1 MVSRSLNRAARAT
14 TVAAIVTTG
23 ALTVSAAMR
32 STPVHAAGTVTIGV
46 VADLTGS
53 GAAYGISIANGA
65 KLAGT
70 LLDKAG
76 GVNGAQVKVVV
87 DDGATNTSQIINI
100 FQQDAGA
107 KHVLAIVGPTLSQ
120 EAFQADHVA
129 QGLSVPVVAT
139 SNTAPGIPQIGP
151 YIFRLGLG
159 EAAVVPLAMKTALKH
174 LHFKTAALIYGQDN
188 AFTKSDGTIFA
199 AVAKTLGVK
208 LVDTETFSTG
218 DKDFSTQLT
227 KIKSAKPD
235 VILCGAL
242 QQEAV
247 PILVQARQLGITA
260 RFIGGN
266 GFNTPVVAQDAGKA
280 AEGAIEG
287 TAWFPNGMS
296 ARNQAFIKA
305 YKSAY
310 GKAPDQLAAQAYDA
324 INVIADAA
332 KLAHTTDN
340 RSALRD
346 ALTKLKNVPVVTGA
360 SGAFSF
366 TADRDAGETGTVQV
380 IHNGTYEE
388 YK

>member
-1 MVSRSLNRAARAT
+1 M
-14 TVAAIVTTG
+14 
-23 ALTVSAAMR
+23 
-32 STPVHAAGTVTIGV
+32 
-46 VADLTGS
+46 
-53 GAAYGISIANGA
+53 
-65 KLAGT
+65 
-70 LLDKAG
+70 
-76 GVNGAQVKVVV
+76 
-87 DDGATNTSQIINI
+87 
-100 FQQDAGA
+100 
-107 KHVLAIVGPTLSQ
+107 LAIVGPTLSQ
-120 EAFQADHVA
+120 EAVQADHIA
-129 QGLSVPVVAT
+129 QGLGVPVVAT
-139 SNTAPGIPQIGP
+139 SNTAPGIPQIGN

-159 EAAVVPLAMKTALKH
+159 EAAVVPLAMKAAQKN

-188 AFTKSDGTIFA
+188 AFTKSDGTIFT
-199 AVAKTLGVK
+199 AVAKSLGVK

-242 QQEAV
+242 QKEAV
-247 PILVQARQLGITA
+247 PILVTARQLGITA
-260 RFIGGN
+260 PFIGGN

-287 TAWFPNGMS
+287 TAWFANGKS
-296 ARNQAFIKA
+296 AQNQAFIKA
-305 YKSAY
+305 YKAAY

-324 INVIADAA
+324 VDVIAAA
-332 KLAHTTDN
+332 ARQAKTTDN

-360 SGAFSF
+360 NGKFSF